1 MSEDT
6 EKAGP
11 AKQPAAKKTTKPRT
25 STKKASASS
34 AKTASKKPAAR
45 RKPAAAKKASE
56 ASTSQKFEETVGP
69 DADEAKTANETP
81 GNGASQKTTEEV
93 TGDTTMSSEHQASQ
107 SHTNSSQLME
117 DLKGRDWP
125 QIVKRAFFMFFFGVL
140 GWVSLSLAFF
150 LAAAQVLFTIFAG
163 EANSN
168 LTRVIKQFANYI
180 HDVLNYLSFATDE
193 TPFPFDR
200 KWPDAD

>member
-6 EKAGP
+6 AKAESADQSP
-11 AKQPAAKKTTKPRT
+11 AKKTTKPRA
-25 STKKASASS
+25 STKKASAGS
-34 AKTASKKPAAR
+34 AKPAAKKPAAR
-45 RKPAAAKKASE
+45 RKPAAAKKTAGATPKKTEKAISPE
-56 ASTSQKFEETVGP
+56 V
-69 DADEAKTANETP
+69 DEAKTSDETSKKEAP
-81 GNGASQKTTEEV
+81 RQTTEDL
-93 TGDTTMSSEHQASQ
+93 TGGTTMSSEHQASQ
-107 SHTNSSQLME
+107 SQTNSSQLME